1 VGTLRQQMINA
12 LLRGFMDQRQLSQT
26 LGIREKE
33 VALHLPHIA
42 RSAKA
47 KKLNWQVRPA
57 YCEDCSYSFKDRR
70 RLTPPG
76 KCPRCRSSRIQGPWF
91 HILSLDTPGK
101 LH

>member
-1 VGTLRQQMINA
+1 MIIA
-12 LLRGFMDQRQLSQT
+12 LQRKFMDQRELSQT

-57 YCEDCSYSFKDRR
+57 FCEDCNYSFVDRR

-76 KCPRCRSSRIQGPWF
+76 KCPHCRSSRILGPWY
-91 HILSLDTPGK
+91 HILSLDTPGN